1 MKKLIAIILITILML
16 SLIGCGFNDNKV
28 DESMRLDLTIVKI
41 INEDQNVTFEMKSED
56 SDEVN
61 YIVYITETTEVD
73 VDVDSLE
80 EGDLLK
86 VYANEIMESYPMQVN
101 ALKISQ

>member
-1 MKKLIAIILITILML
+1 MKKLIAIILMTILML
-16 SLIGCGFNDNKV
+16 SLIGCRSNDNKV